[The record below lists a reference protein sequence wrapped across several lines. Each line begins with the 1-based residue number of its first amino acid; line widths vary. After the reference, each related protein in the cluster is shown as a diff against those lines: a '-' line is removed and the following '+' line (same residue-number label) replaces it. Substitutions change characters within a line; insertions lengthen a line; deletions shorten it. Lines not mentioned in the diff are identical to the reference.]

1 VTTIGTEYGSFD
13 GDMGA
18 NINAVIPLWPGAM
31 IENNRVRPVGVGTKN
46 FEQGGLFY
54 ASRLKPITN
63 RTLFH
68 QLINLPAINTQA
80 RFSSGTAHTVWD
92 GRQIETS
99 TQTDNGRH
107 KLGFTEG
114 TFKNDALTYNNER
127 SYRLVNYRFANNDQ
141 QTSVTE
147 ITQGKFWAGDKGFS
161 INQRFWHGDTTLNIY
176 LRRTRMTETQ
186 PLVSFA
192 GLQFSIPFTPRENK
206 SLEYF
211 GLKGVSQWTYSLE
224 TKILEKDNIITGG
237 YGEVPKVGGTKDVD
251 IAAIRALNPTHV
263 VVNIDENRLEDAVL
277 LREFVPA
284 VIVTHPL
291 GPEDNLP
298 LYALLGGVF
307 DREESAARLSGAL
320 LSKLERLRGAPP
332 GPPQRV
338 LYLIWREPWMSVA
351 RETYISRMLS
361 LFAWHTEPAMS
372 ADRYPSVR
380 LEDYAGRV
388 DRVLLSSEP
397 YPFRE
402 RHLAEIAQALPGVP
416 VTLIDGEMTSWYG
429 SRAIAALDY
438 LEVYTRAAAPAALP
452 EACA

>member
-1 VTTIGTEYGSFD
+1 
-13 GDMGA
+13 M
-18 NINAVIPLWPGAM
+18 
-31 IENNRVRPVGVGTKN
+31 
-46 FEQGGLFY
+46 
-54 ASRLKPITN
+54 
-63 RTLFH
+63 
-68 QLINLPAINTQA
+68 A
-80 RFSSGTAHTVWD
+80 RWLDA
-92 GRQIETS
+92 
-99 TQTDNGRH
+99 
-107 KLGFTEG
+107 EG
-114 TFKNDALTYNNER
+114 TSHPRARAEPR
-127 SYRLVNYRFANNDQ
+127 IVSLVP
-141 QTSVTE
+141 SVTE
-147 ITQGKFWAGDKGFS
+147 LLCALGLREQLVGRTGFCIHPKES
-161 INQRFWHGDTTLNIY
+161 
-176 LRRTRMTETQ
+176 LR
-186 PLVSFA
+186 
-192 GLQFSIPFTPRENK
+192 
-206 SLEYF
+206 
-211 GLKGVSQWTYSLE
+211 
-224 TKILEKDNIITGG
+224 
-237 YGEVPKVGGTKDVD
+237 EVPKVGGTKDVD

-291 GPEDNLP
+291 GPEDNVP

-320 LSKLERLRGAPP
+320 LSKLEGLRGAPS

-380 LEDYAGRV
+380 LEDYAGRI

-438 LEVYTRAAAPAALP
+438 LEAYTRAAAPAALP